1 MRRIRMARVMEV
13 TDHEGRERVYFLPG
27 DTVRIETWTGGW
39 YKGTI
44 SGVNSD
50 NLVMYGKNGKDFVV
64 KFREIDHIRK
74 ERWV

>member
-13 TDHEGRERVYFLPG
+13 MDHEGREKVYFMPG
-27 DTVRIETWTGGW
+27 DTVRIETWSGGW

-50 NLVMYGKNGKDFVV
+50 NLVMYGKDFVV